1 MRLPRHQNRRAS
13 RLWRRLVMITKH
25 HCLHCSTSRTPREA
39 MSTTQEKLD
48 AMAETQKEILAKL
61 QTLIDK
67 K

>member
-1 MRLPRHQNRRAS
+1 
-13 RLWRRLVMITKH
+13 MITKH